1 MRHLTALVIKFL
13 MIGLV
18 CLIALPFLANVTA
31 VQAIGLAVALTVIA
45 YILGDLLVLP
55 NFGNWAATV
64 VNAVLAFLTLWAAQ
78 FVVGTL
84 TISFTAAAVTAV
96 IIGVGE
102 FFFHTWLQRA
112 NVVQTKQ
119 P

>member
-18 CLIALPFLANVTA
+18 CLIALPFLAGVTA
-31 VQAIGLAVALTVIA
+31 VQAIGLAVALTIIA
-45 YILGDLLVLP
+45 YILSDLLVLP
-55 NFGNWAATV
+55 NFGDWTASIV
-64 VNAVLAFLTLWAAQ
+64 DAVLAFLTLWGAQ
-78 FVVGTL
+78 FVVRTL
-84 TISFTAAAVTAV
+84 TISFTAAVIAAV
-96 IIGVGE
+96 IIGVGD